1 VANKYTILSNYA
13 APERDISTHTFE
25 DFVDISWL
33 NKSLLKDWFT
43 DYRYDAEVEQGES
56 YYNQSIEKEIEYPD
70 GSTNKIDIPVVL
82 SYCDTHSF
90 DEEVECELKKLKD
103 GEILIKAEM
112 EWTGGN
118 WNSFSIEL
126 DESEK
131 FEPKKIEATGYLG
144 MVVGYDYNGTRF
156 KNNEDWMLNEGYIN
170 LNVFLKFD
178 NQVHELDLND
188 INKKLEKNNIEIDSS
203 NSKEILSFI
212 KDNILSKEQKNHE
225 KETVKDGPHKTFFE
239 DLEDVVCEE
248 GFQKNG
254 KWDGPYKSYHNNGEL
269 NFEGNYKEGIR
280 VGRWKVYGRTTPY
293 IEKQGFKGGLIQ
305 DFHYKE
311 NYDSKDHEILSS
323 DEHSKLNHIHSSGIL
338 HGAYKDYYYNG
349 NVDTEGSFV
358 HGKRDGLWKKYSF
371 QGELKTEEQYK
382 VGKLI

>member
-1 VANKYTILSNYA
+1 MENKYTILSNYA

-25 DFVDISWL
+25 EFVDISWL
-33 NKSLLKDWFT
+33 DESSLKDWFA

-70 GSTNKIDIPVVL
+70 GSTHKIDIPVVL

-131 FEPKKIEATGYLG
+131 FEPKKIKATGYLG

-170 LNVFLKFD
+170 LNVYLKFD

-188 INKKLEKNNIEIDSS
+188 IDKKLEKNNIEIDSS
-203 NSKEILSFI
+203 NSEEILSFI

-225 KETVKDGPHKTFFE
+225 KETVKDGLHKTFFE
-239 DLEDVVCEE
+239 DLEDVVYQE
-248 GFQKNG
+248 GFQKND
-254 KWDGPYKSYHNNGEL
+254 KWDGPYKCYHRNGEL
-269 NFEGNYKEGIR
+269 NIEGNCNEGYR
-280 VGRWKVYGRTTPY
+280 VGEWRVYKSTGSL
-293 IEKQGFKGGLIQ
+293 FLILN
-305 DFHYKE
+305 YKE
-311 NYDSKDHEILSS
+311 NYDSKDFEILSK
-323 DEHSKLNHIHSSGIL
+323 DEFADGIFHGKYKRYHSNNNLEE
-338 HGAYKDYYYNG
+338 
-349 NVDTEGSFV
+349 EGSYV
-358 HGKRDGLWKKYSF
+358 DGKKDGLWKKYSF
-371 QGELKTEEQYK
+371 QGELQIENQYK
-382 VGKLI
+382 DGELI

>member
-1 VANKYTILSNYA
+1 MANKYTILSNYA

-25 DFVDISWL
+25 EFIDISWL
-33 NKSLLKDWFT
+33 DESSLKDWFA

-70 GSTNKIDIPVVL
+70 GSTHKIDIPVVL

-144 MVVGYDYNGTRF
+144 MVIGYDYNSTSF
-156 KNNEDWMLNEGYIN
+156 ENNEDWSLRDGYTN
-170 LNVFLKFD
+170 LNVYLKFD

-188 INKKLEKNNIEIDSS
+188 ISKKLEKNNIEIDSS

-239 DLEDVVCEE
+239 RFEDVVEKE

-269 NFEGNYKEGIR
+269 NFEGNYKEGLRI
-280 VGRWKVYGRTTPY
+280 GRWKIFSRTTPY
-293 IEKQGFKGGLIQ
+293 IEEQGFKGGLHC
-305 DFHYKE
+305 DYFYKE
-311 NYDSKDHEILSS
+311 NYDTKDIEIISKDKYS
-323 DEHSKLNHIHSSGIL
+323 DGIL
-338 HGAYKDYYYNG
+338 NGPYKVYYYNG
-349 NVDTEGSFV
+349 NLELEGSYV
-358 HGKRDGLWKKYSF
+358 DGKKDGLWKTYSF

-382 VGKLI
+382 DGKLI